1 MKKNYS
7 SLYIMLVL
15 VALLFGIFYFMMPQS
30 YDTTEAPLLEFS
42 TKRALVKVKEMTTK
56 PHYVGSQNH
65 EVVAQY
71 LVKELQNLG
80 LQTSLQ
86 EGFTMTE
93 KGTLVK
99 SKNVLA
105 RIKGTSN
112 TKALLLLSHYDS
124 APHSYSHGA
133 SDDASGVATILESVR
148 AFLHT
153 KTKHKR
159 HHHFIFRC

>member
-1 MKKNYS
+1 
-7 SLYIMLVL
+7 MLVL

-30 YDTTEAPLLEFS
+30 YDTTEAPLSEFS
-42 TKRALVKVKEMTTK
+42 TKRALAKVKEMTTK

-80 LQTSLQ
+80 LDAAFQ

-105 RIKGTSN
+105 
-112 TKALLLLSHYDS
+112 
-124 APHSYSHGA
+124 
-133 SDDASGVATILESVR
+133 
-148 AFLHT
+148 
-153 KTKHKR
+153 
-159 HHHFIFRC
+159 